1 MTKPNKKETTEG
13 GYDYETER
21 IVKEI
26 KKSKAKYV
34 GLEFPEGL
42 KIHAVEVAAEIED
55 KTGAVT
61 VIFTDP
67 VYGACDSKE
76 TDAECLGLDMVVHYG
91 HTRMK
96 PKL

>member
-1 MTKPNKKETTEG
+1 MTNQNKKVQCMEE
-13 GYDYETER
+13 YDYETDR
-21 IVKEI
+21 IVSEI
-26 KKSKAKYV
+26 KKNKAKYV

-42 KIHAVEVAAEIED
+42 KVHAVKVAAEIEE

-76 TDAECLGLDMVVHYG
+76 TDAECLSLDMMVHYG